1 MSKLGCIKDK
11 FDGRDYLMRA
21 YLPAMKLPKI
31 VDYTKKMSP
40 VRDQGDEGTC
50 VGFASSAGM
59 KEYQE
64 KLDYGRMIELSP
76 RFVYNECKKIDGMPN
91 EEGTTIRAAMEILH
105 KKGICRERYW
115 PYAPHQKDRPK
126 KGASKDAKRFK
137 VLTYARILN
146 INELKLSLV
155 LKGPCVIG
163 VVVFSGMFEAKAG
176 VIPMPGKYEKDLGGH
191 AICPVAYDDRKK
203 LIKFKNSWSAKWGD
217 KGYGY
222 LPYEYINLY
231 MLDAWSSVDI
241 DDPNPLT
248 LASVLSYANSFKKTW
263 ACTFTA

>member
-115 PYAPHQKDRPK
+115 P
-126 KGASKDAKRFK
+126 
-137 VLTYARILN
+137 
-146 INELKLSLV
+146 
-155 LKGPCVIG
+155 
-163 VVVFSGMFEAKAG
+163 
-176 VIPMPGKYEKDLGGH
+176 
-191 AICPVAYDDRKK
+191 
-203 LIKFKNSWSAKWGD
+203 
-217 KGYGY
+217 
-222 LPYEYINLY
+222 
-231 MLDAWSSVDI
+231 
-241 DDPNPLT
+241 
-248 LASVLSYANSFKKTW
+248 
-263 ACTFTA
+263 